1 MSVRWRSMRPGD
13 VRECVEIVAADPVSG
28 PRYGSAITHLQS
40 VWLRL
45 LGWRAFRSVV
55 FEELG
60 GQRPRLIGVGISAFL
75 TEDYAHA
82 VKGPLLFWVAPD
94 LVRRVMAGEAPL
106 LNDRQLQDA
115 NTSCGLRNYVWHG
128 CTRLEDRAR
137 PEVHNSVIT
146 AFVEQHRGYFLSELL
161 AQGEGEQQ
169 VEMILNTGGL
179 LWSGTAGGYVVA
191 PADSPKRLLSEP
203 HILGL
208 TREMALGQVGSWVGS
223 LFIYQ
228 SPQFGLR
235 PSEQRLLTTALEGG
249 TDEELA
255 EDLGISLSA
264 VKKAWRTIYQRIAGS
279 QPALLPDELTDER
292 WGGKRG
298 KEKKQRLIAYLREHP
313 EELRPLSRKL
323 LPRHAARWRSLP
335 AKAAIPITAKVTN

>member
-1 MSVRWRSMRPGD
+1 MRPGD

-28 PRYGSAITHLQS
+28 PRYGSGIAHLRS
-40 VWLRL
+40 VWLQL

-55 FEELG
+55 FEEVG
-60 GQRPRLIGVGISAFL
+60 GQRPRLIGVGISAFV
-75 TEDYAHA
+75 TEEYAQA
-82 VKGPLLFWVAPD
+82 VKSPPLFWVAPD
-94 LVRRVMAGEAPL
+94 LVRRVMAGEVPL
-106 LNDRQLQDA
+106 LSDRQLQDA

-137 PEVHNSVIT
+137 PEVHNCVLT

-161 AQGEGEQQ
+161 SQGEGEQQ
-169 VEMILNTGGL
+169 VEMILNTGTL
-179 LWSGTAGGYVVA
+179 LWSGAARGYVAA
-191 PADSPKRLLSEP
+191 PAESRKRLLSEP

-208 TREMALGQVGSWVGS
+208 TRELALGSQIGSWVGS
-223 LFIYQ
+223 LFNYQ
-228 SPQFGLR
+228 PPLFGLR

-255 EDLGISLSA
+255 KDLGISLSA

-279 QPALLPDELTDER
+279 RPAPIPDEPTVLR

-323 LPRHAARWRSLP
+323 LPRHAVRWRFQPL
-335 AKAAIPITAKVTN
+335 KADTPISTEKR